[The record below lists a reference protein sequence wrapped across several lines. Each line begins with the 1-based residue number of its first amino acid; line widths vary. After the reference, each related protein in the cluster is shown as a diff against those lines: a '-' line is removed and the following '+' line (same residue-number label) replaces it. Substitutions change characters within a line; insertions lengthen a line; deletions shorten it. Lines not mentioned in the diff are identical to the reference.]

1 MASTI
6 KGISVKI
13 SGDTV
18 DLKDSLKDVEQTS
31 KSLQSELNLVNKQ
44 LKFDPT
50 NAVLLAQ
57 KQDILEEKIAATKS
71 TLEKLEAVQGQVE
84 EQAKSGDLGADK
96 YRAYQREVE
105 TTKGVLHNL
114 EKQLQDMETAQSD
127 FEKKTNATDLSKFK
141 SEIEDVKSAAG
152 DLKDTLKE
160 TATGIGAGLA
170 AAGGGVATAIM
181 SYNTV
186 EDALNHL
193 QAQTGMSADEMNK
206 FKGAMENVYNGN
218 YGEDMKDIANVMA
231 SVAQFTGETDPDK
244 IQKITENVFALSDTF
259 GYDYAESLR
268 TIKML
273 MDQFGLSSDEAFNLI
288 AQGTQKGLNK
298 NGDLLDTVN
307 EYSVHYKQLGYTA
320 EEFFNSLENGSAA
333 GTFSVDKLGDAMKE
347 FGIRSKDTAKTTTE
361 GFKLIGLDADKMR
374 EAFAKGGDSA
384 KDATKKTLDAL
395 FNLKDE
401 VKQNQAGVDLF
412 GRMWEDLGIDGVKAL
427 MNVTGEADK
436 TKKSMQ
442 EIQDVKYD
450 DLGNR
455 LETLGRKTQT
465 EVINPLI
472 EKFFPVFED
481 GVDWAADH
489 LDDLTGIVK
498 ALGKQVAIVWGVKKA
513 TEITKGVMKLIDNYK
528 ILAKATKTATD
539 GQKGLNAAQAA
550 NVIGLVVGAVFSL
563 ISALD
568 SYNEAKWENSSL
580 KKEIDKTK
588 ELTDDWNE
596 LADSMSS
603 KIKEINDTELDMKV
617 NFEDVNNLKERLQ
630 EIIKDGTIDENEK
643 GDYKTIV
650 DLLGEK
656 VDGFKEHWNTLTLE
670 EIDGNIV
677 ITDNIDTVKQNLDD
691 LIEKWELT
699 QAKMTLGEMYNNLKT
714 ESLKK
719 EIEVESLKDEAANSD
734 KSVEEFVKYIFENS
748 KLSTDEAN
756 YVADEIIKANGDFEK
771 AGKSIREQVKNGSL
785 NPKTYENL
793 YRNTYY
799 LGGKDYLKSLFYD
812 WNADKHIKE
821 YTDNITDYN
830 KSIKNGESQ
839 LSKMKNKSD
848 GLYKSL
854 KLLSGG
860 QGTYNDYIKLSTE
873 YGMEHD
879 AVLSLLKDDGI
890 KTWEQL
896 QKAASSENNG
906 TTIINGVQQFSYE
919 WKKKLKEIEN
929 ATENSGDGIV
939 QSSKDT
945 VEKSNNASKRFDIG
959 SAVRKNL
966 DDTQSAIE
974 NKSPELE
981 TATSTTMQ
989 NTQNAAK
996 IGGWAGVGGGFIG
1009 QLIGGIFGKNDE
1021 VEGAGETSAGKA
1033 KTGAGKVSLF
1043 STGVSRVASFISGL
1057 FSDKNDPETAGEKV
1071 AGKAKSGSGKVSL
1084 FSIGNNLVSGFI
1096 RGILS
1101 GEAFKRIGSA
1111 AMSVAKNAYQSIKD
1125 WLGIQSPSKE
1135 TKKLGEYFSDGF
1147 AIGINENAKKAISS
1161 AENLAKSTHKK
1172 LKSMDISSSIA
1183 SLNSIRSSGINA
1195 AGNYSNTKTVNNTPI
1210 INANVYVQGTTVN
1223 SETDIDLLAVKI
1235 SDKLGEMIVDKGM
1248 EWG

>member
-1 MASTI
+1 MAGTI
-6 KGISVKI
+6 KGISVSI
-13 SGDTV
+13 GGDTV
-18 DLKDSLKDVEQTS
+18 DLKKSLKDVEQTS
-31 KSLQSELNLVNKQ
+31 KSLQSELNAVNKS
-44 LKFDPT
+44 LKFDPS
-50 NAVLLAQ
+50 NSVLLAQ
-57 KQDILEEKIAATKS
+57 KQEILEEKISATKE
-71 TLEKLEAVQGQVE
+71 TLKKLESVQEQVE

-105 TTKGVLHNL
+105 TTKGVLNNL
-114 EKQLQDMETAQSD
+114 EKQLDETKDAQSD
-127 FEKKTNATDLSKFK
+127 FGKKVNNTDLSDFK
-141 SEIEDVKSAAG
+141 KEVEDVKSAASE
-152 DLKDTLKE
+152 LKDTLKE

-170 AAGGGVATAIM
+170 VAGGGVATAIM
-181 SYNTV
+181 SYNSV

-206 FKGAMENVYNGN
+206 LKGAMENVYNGN

-259 GYDYAESLR
+259 EYDYAESLR

-361 GFKLIGLDADKMR
+361 GFELIGLDANKMR

-384 KDATKKTLDAL
+384 KEATEKTLDAL

-412 GRMWEDLGIDGVKAL
+412 GTMWEDLGIDGVKAL

-436 TKKSMQ
+436 TKQSMQ
-442 EIQDVKYD
+442 DIQDVKYD

-489 LDDLTGIVK
+489 LDELTGIVK

-528 ILAKATKTATD
+528 TLATATKTATD
-539 GQKGLNAAQAA
+539 SQKGLNAAQAA

-568 SYNEAKWENSSL
+568 SYNETQWENSSL

-588 ELTDDWNE
+588 ELTEEWND
-596 LADSMSS
+596 LAESMSS
-603 KIKEINDTELDMKV
+603 KIEEINDTELDMKV
-617 NFEDVNNLKERLQ
+617 NFEDVEKMKERLQ

-650 DLLGEK
+650 DLLSEK
-656 VDGFKEHWNTLTLE
+656 VDGFQEHWNNLTLE

-677 ITDNIDTVKQNLDD
+677 IKDNITEVSESLDD

-699 QAKMTLGEMYNNLKT
+699 QAKMTMSEMYNSLKT
-714 ESLKK
+714 ESAKK
-719 EIEVESLKDEAANSD
+719 EIEVEALKDEAVNSD
-734 KSVEEFVKYIFENS
+734 KSMEEFAKYIEGNS
-748 KLSTDEAN
+748 KLSGIESEL
-756 YVADEIIKANGDFEK
+756 VADEIIKANGDFEK
-771 AGKSIREQVKNGSL
+771 AGKSIREQVKKGSL

-793 YRNTYY
+793 YGNTYY
-799 LGGKDYLKSLFYD
+799 LGGEDYLRSLFYD

-821 YTDNITDYN
+821 YTDNITEYN
-830 KSIKNGESQ
+830 KSIKNGETQ
-839 LSKMKNKSD
+839 LGKMKDKTD
-848 GLYKSL
+848 GLYSSL
-854 KLLSGG
+854 KILQGG

-873 YGMEHD
+873 YGMSHE
-879 AVLSLLKDDGI
+879 AVLSLLKDKGI
-890 KTWEQL
+890 KTWEEL
-896 QKAASSENNG
+896 EKAAQDKGGN
-906 TTIINGVQQFSYE
+906 
-919 WKKKLKEIEN
+919 
-929 ATENSGDGIV
+929 IV
-939 QSSKDT
+939 QSH
-945 VEKSNNASKRFDIG
+945 EKNARNSNRAYDDFHPERATSNR
-959 SAVRKNL
+959 L
-966 DDTQSAIE
+966 DETKSVIE
-974 NKSPELE
+974 NKSVELE
-981 TATSTTMQ
+981 TAASTTMQ
-989 NTQNAAK
+989 KTQNAAK
-996 IGGWAGVGGGFIG
+996 IGGWSGVGGGLVG
-1009 QLIGGIFGKNDE
+1009 QIIGGIFGKNDE
-1021 VEGAGETSAGKA
+1021 MENAGQTSAGKA
-1033 KTGAGKVSLF
+1033 KSGAGKVSLF

-1057 FSDKNDPETAGEKV
+1057 FSDKNDLETAGKKV
-1071 AGKAKSGSGKVSL
+1071 AGKAKTGSGKVSL

-1096 RGILS
+1096 NGILS

-1111 AMSVAKNAYQSIKD
+1111 AMSVAQNAYDTIKS

-1135 TKKLGEYFSDGF
+1135 TKKLGKYFSDGF
-1147 AIGINENAKKAISS
+1147 AIGISENAKKATNAAESLANNAQKKLNTVNLSNTLENINGMRKIGAKS
-1161 AENLAKSTHKK
+1161 AENYS
-1172 LKSMDISSSIA
+1172 SM
-1183 SLNSIRSSGINA
+1183 
-1195 AGNYSNTKTVNNTPI
+1195 KTVNNSPTVV
-1210 INANVYVQGTTVN
+1210 ANVYLQGSTVRN
-1223 SETDIDLLAVKI
+1223 DADLDLLATKV

>member
-1 MASTI
+1 MAGTI
-6 KGISVKI
+6 KGISVSI
-13 SGDTV
+13 GGDTV
-18 DLKDSLKDVEQTS
+18 DLKKSLKDVEQTS
-31 KSLQSELNLVNKQ
+31 KSLQSELNAVNKS
-44 LKFDPT
+44 LKFDPS
-50 NAVLLAQ
+50 NSVLLAQ
-57 KQDILEEKIAATKS
+57 KQEILEEKISATKE
-71 TLEKLEAVQGQVE
+71 TLKKLESVQDQVE
-84 EQAKSGDLGADK
+84 EQAKKGDLGADK

-105 TTKGVLHNL
+105 TTKGVLNNL
-114 EKQLQDMETAQSD
+114 EKQLDETKNAQSD
-127 FEKKTNATDLSKFK
+127 FGKKVNNTDLSDFK
-141 SEIEDVKSAAG
+141 KEIEDVKSSASE
-152 DLKDTLKE
+152 LKDTLKE

-170 AAGGGVATAIM
+170 VAGGGVATAIM
-181 SYNTV
+181 SYNSV

-231 SVAQFTGETDPDK
+231 SVAQFTGETDADK

-259 GYDYAESLR
+259 EYDYAESLR

-298 NGDLLDTVN
+298 NGDLLDTIN

-361 GFKLIGLDADKMR
+361 GFELIGLDADKMR

-412 GRMWEDLGIDGVKAL
+412 GTMWEDLGIEGVKAL

-436 TKKSMQ
+436 TKQSMQ
-442 EIQDVKYD
+442 DIQDVKYD

-455 LETLGRKTQT
+455 LEILGRKTQT

-489 LDDLTGIVK
+489 LDELTGIVK

-513 TEITKGVMKLIDNYK
+513 TEITKGVIKLIDNYK
-528 ILAKATKTATD
+528 TLATATKAATD
-539 GQKGLNAAQAA
+539 GQKGLNAAQKA
-550 NVIGLVVGAVFSL
+550 NVIGLVVGTVLSL
-563 ISALD
+563 ISAID
-568 SYNEAKWENSSL
+568 SYNETQWENSSL

-588 ELTDDWNE
+588 ELTDEWND

-603 KIKEINDTELDMKV
+603 KIKEINDTELDLKV

-643 GDYKTIV
+643 GEYTTIV
-650 DLLGEK
+650 DLLKEK
-656 VDGFKEHWNTLTLE
+656 VDGFETNWNNLTLE

-677 ITDNIDTVKQNLDD
+677 IKDNITEVSKNLDD
-691 LIEKWELT
+691 LIKKWELT
-699 QAKMTLGEMYNNLKT
+699 QTKMTMSEMYNSLKT
-714 ESLKK
+714 ESAKK
-719 EIEVESLKDEAANSD
+719 EIEVEALKEEAADSD
-734 KSVEEFVKYIFENS
+734 KSVEEFVKYIQQNS
-748 KLSTDEAN
+748 KLSTVESQL
-756 YVADEIIKANGDFEK
+756 VADEIIKANGDVEK
-771 AGKSIREQVKNGSL
+771 AGKSIREQVKKGSL
-785 NPKTYENL
+785 DSNKYENL
-793 YRNTYY
+793 YGNTYY

-812 WNADKHIKE
+812 WKAEEHIKE
-821 YTDNITDYN
+821 YTDSITDYN
-830 KSIKNGESQ
+830 KSIANTESQ
-839 LSKMKNKSD
+839 LSKTKDKTD
-848 GLYKSL
+848 DLYSSL
-854 KLLSGG
+854 KILSGG

-873 YGMEHD
+873 YGMSHE
-879 AVLSLLKDDGI
+879 AVLDLIKDKSI
-890 KTWEQL
+890 KTWSDLE
-896 QKAASSENNG
+896 KAAHEKGDTIVGYNTSTVQKSKGAYEREFHPEITTSNRLDETQQSIEGKTPGLVG
-906 TTIINGVQQFSYE
+906 TM
-919 WKKKLKEIEN
+919 
-929 ATENSGDGIV
+929 
-939 QSSKDT
+939 
-945 VEKSNNASKRFDIG
+945 SN
-959 SAVRKNL
+959 
-966 DDTQSAIE
+966 
-974 NKSPELE
+974 
-981 TATSTTMQ
+981 TATQ
-989 NTQNAAK
+989 TQNAAK
-996 IGGWAGVGGGFIG
+996 IGGWSGVAFGWIG
-1009 QLIGGIFGKNDE
+1009 ELIGGIFGKNGE
-1021 VEGAGETSAGKA
+1021 MENAGQTSAENA

-1043 STGVSRVASFISGL
+1043 SKGVSLVSSFISGL
-1057 FSDKNDPETAGEKV
+1057 FSDKNDPETAGKKV
-1071 AGKAKSGSGKVSL
+1071 AGKAKTGSGKVSL

-1096 RGILS
+1096 NGILS

-1111 AMSVAKNAYQSIKD
+1111 AMTVAKNAYDTIKS

-1135 TKKLGEYFSDGF
+1135 TKKLGKYFSDGF
-1147 AIGINENAKKAISS
+1147 AIGISENAKKATNAAEALANNAQKKINTVNLSNTLENINGMRKIGAKS
-1161 AENLAKSTHKK
+1161 AENYS
-1172 LKSMDISSSIA
+1172 SM
-1183 SLNSIRSSGINA
+1183 
-1195 AGNYSNTKTVNNTPI
+1195 KTVNNSPI
-1210 INANVYVQGTTVN
+1210 INANVYLQGTAVR
-1223 SETDIDLLAVKI
+1223 SETDLDLIATKV

>member
-1 MASTI
+1 MAGTI
-6 KGISVKI
+6 KGISVSI
-13 SGDTV
+13 GGDTV
-18 DLKDSLKDVEQTS
+18 DLKKSLKDVEQTS
-31 KSLQSELNLVNKQ
+31 KSLQSELNAVNKS
-44 LKFDPT
+44 LKFDPS
-50 NAVLLAQ
+50 NSVLLAQ
-57 KQDILEEKIAATKS
+57 KQEILEEKISATKE
-71 TLEKLEAVQGQVE
+71 TLKKLESVQEQVE

-105 TTKGVLHNL
+105 TTKGVLNNL
-114 EKQLQDMETAQSD
+114 EKQLDETKNAQSD
-127 FEKKTNATDLSKFK
+127 FGKEVNKTDLSNFK
-141 SEIEDVKSAAG
+141 KEIEDVKSSASE
-152 DLKDTLKE
+152 LKDTLKE

-170 AAGGGVATAIM
+170 VAGGGVATAIM
-181 SYNTV
+181 SYNSV

-259 GYDYAESLR
+259 EYDYAESLR

-361 GFKLIGLDADKMR
+361 GFELIGLDADKML

-384 KDATKKTLDAL
+384 KEATKKTLDAL

-412 GRMWEDLGIDGVKAL
+412 GTMWEDLGIEGVKAL

-436 TKKSMQ
+436 TKQSMQ
-442 EIQDVKYD
+442 DIQDVKYD

-455 LETLGRKTQT
+455 LEILGRKTQT

-498 ALGKQVAIVWGVKKA
+498 ALGKQVAIVWGVKKT
-513 TEITKGVMKLIDNYK
+513 TEIAKGVIKLIDNYK
-528 ILAKATKTATD
+528 TLATATKVATD

-563 ISALD
+563 ISAID
-568 SYNEAKWENSSL
+568 SYNETQWENSDL
-580 KKEIDKTK
+580 KKEIDKTA
-588 ELTDDWNE
+588 ELTEKWND

-603 KIKEINDTELDMKV
+603 KIEEINDTELDMKV

-643 GDYKTIV
+643 GEYTTIV
-650 DLLGEK
+650 DLLKEK
-656 VDGFKEHWNTLTLE
+656 VDGFETNWNNLTLE

-677 ITDNIDTVKQNLDD
+677 IKDNITEVSENLDD
-691 LIEKWELT
+691 LIKKWELT
-699 QAKMTLGEMYNNLKT
+699 QTKMTMSEMYNSLKT
-714 ESLKK
+714 ESAKK
-719 EIEVESLKDEAANSD
+719 EVEVEALKDEATNSD
-734 KSVEEFVKYIFENS
+734 KSIDNFIKYVYEGS
-748 KLSTDEAN
+748 KLSMSESEVVAN
-756 YVADEIIKANGDFEK
+756 EIIKANGDLEK
-771 AGKSIREQVKNGSL
+771 ASDSIKSQLEKGSL
-785 NPKTYENL
+785 DPKKFKNL
-793 YRNTYY
+793 YDNSQYVY
-799 LGGKDYLKSLFYD
+799 FNGGYIKSLFND
-812 WNADKHIKE
+812 WKAEERIKE
-821 YTDNITDYN
+821 YTNSITDYN
-830 KSIKNGESQ
+830 KSIKNGETQ
-839 LSKMKNKSD
+839 LSKMKDKTD
-848 GLYKSL
+848 DLYGSL
-854 KLLSGG
+854 KILSGG

-873 YGMEHD
+873 YGMSHE
-879 AVLSLLKDDGI
+879 AVLDLLKDKGI
-890 KTWEQL
+890 KTWNDLE
-896 QKAASSENNG
+896 KAAQEKGDKIVGSNEKNSRNSNG
-906 TTIINGVQQFSYE
+906 AYE
-919 WKKKLKEIEN
+919 RNFHPER
-929 ATENSGDGIV
+929 SV
-939 QSSKDT
+939 
-945 VEKSNNASKRFDIG
+945 SNR
-959 SAVRKNL
+959 L
-966 DDTQSAIE
+966 DETKSAIE
-974 NKSPELE
+974 NKSVELE
-981 TATSTTMQ
+981 NAASTTMQ
-989 NTQNAAK
+989 NTQNAAN
-996 IGGWAGVGGGFIG
+996 IGGWFNLGGGLIG
-1009 QLIGGIFGKNDE
+1009 QIIGGIFGRNVDME
-1021 VEGAGETSAGKA
+1021 NAGQTSAENA

-1043 STGVSRVASFISGL
+1043 SKGISLVASFISGL
-1057 FSDKNDPETAGEKV
+1057 FSDKNDPETAGKKV
-1071 AGKAKSGSGKVSL
+1071 AGKAKTGSGKVSL
-1084 FSIGNNLVSGFI
+1084 FSTGNNLVSGFI
-1096 RGILS
+1096 NGILS

-1111 AMSVAKNAYQSIKD
+1111 AMTVAQNAYNSIKS

-1135 TKKLGEYFSDGF
+1135 TKKLGKYFSDGF
-1147 AIGINENAKKAISS
+1147 AIGISENAKKATNAAETLANNAQKKLNTVNLSNTLENINGMRKIGAKS
-1161 AENLAKSTHKK
+1161 AESYS
-1172 LKSMDISSSIA
+1172 SM
-1183 SLNSIRSSGINA
+1183 
-1195 AGNYSNTKTVNNTPI
+1195 KTVNNSPT
-1210 INANVYVQGTTVN
+1210 INANVYLQGTAVR
-1223 SETDIDLLAVKI
+1223 SETDLDLLATKV